1 LQGTDAEGGRRAVH
15 SDKADSSDRDIALDF
30 LPFAQR
36 LVMAAVKTVN
46 ERLRSLD
53 LSRLA
58 GWADHERTK
67 LLKTKTELDD
77 VDAIAAAILRD
88 FSTKKAGLRILRA
101 TAIRR
106 VLVLEIKRSIDS
118 FRKYQDGD
126 PVQYYNAKFKYL
138 FETFSIPER
147 CLPLIDSNLAHNMRS
162 LSRPA
167 HGRRAAS
174 IEHA

>member
-1 LQGTDAEGGRRAVH
+1 MQSE
-15 SDKADSSDRDIALDF
+15 KADSSDRDIALDF

-46 ERLRSLD
+46 ERLRTLD
-53 LSRLA
+53 PSRLA
-58 GWADHERTK
+58 GWTDHERTK
-67 LLKTKTELDD
+67 LLKIKTELDD

-106 VLVLEIKRSIDS
+106 VLMLEIKRSIAS
-118 FRKYQDGD
+118 FRKYRDGD
-126 PVQYYNAKFKYL
+126 PFQYYNGKFKYL
-138 FETFSIPER
+138 FEAFSIPER

-167 HGRRAAS
+167 PERGAAS
-174 IEHA
+174 LEHA